1 MFDIDVCKLS
11 IPRKKNHVTKNGS
24 TDEISSTVTGM
35 ASILKA
41 FLKGDYL
48 LFTINTYVC
57 SRYILG

>member
-1 MFDIDVCKLS
+1 M
-11 IPRKKNHVTKNGS
+11 GS

-35 ASILKA
+35 ANILKA

-57 SRYILG
+57 PSLYILG

>member
-11 IPRKKNHVTKNGS
+11 IPVKNHVNKNGS

-48 LFTINTYVC
+48 LFTINTYAC
-57 SRYILG
+57 PSLCILG